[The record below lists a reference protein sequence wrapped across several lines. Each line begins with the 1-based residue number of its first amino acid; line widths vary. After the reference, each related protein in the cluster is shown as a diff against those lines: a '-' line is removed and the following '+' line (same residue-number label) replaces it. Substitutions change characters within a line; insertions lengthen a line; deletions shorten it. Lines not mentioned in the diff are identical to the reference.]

1 VPGWTTPMFTQ
12 DDGTIALA
20 RYAVRP
26 GPGEGVGAQDV
37 FGFERPTDALIQ
49 AFRTHDL
56 MLVASDPAPF
66 GPAGPGLSGDARFR
80 NRLDMGDWRFRL
92 NIGLGSTAT
101 EFRNVLIVKTC
112 CGKLRDRLANP
123 TTWTAPEA
131 FIGEPDGITALS
143 VWLEAYCEAATTRG
157 RDPFDPDPLYKY
169 FVDTVLDDP
178 EWTGFVALNVTLD
191 AMETLPDSLRRYG
204 ADFAAKG
211 LTAHHFGASF
221 GAPTGPLTSTFGLID
236 DTLSDPA
243 SPPTTWL
250 TWQNGQPGPATPGIA
265 VVLKARFENSALADF
280 SMGLREED
288 DGG

>member
-1 VPGWTTPMFTQ
+1 MFTQ

-26 GPGEGVGAQDV
+26 GPGEGVGPQDV
-37 FGFERPTDALIQ
+37 FGFEWPTDAVIQ

-56 MLVASDPAPF
+56 MLVASDAAPF
-66 GPAGPGLSGDARFR
+66 GSADPELSGDARFR

-112 CGKLRDRLANP
+112 RGKLRDRLANQ
-123 TTWTAPEA
+123 TTWTAPQA
-131 FIGEPDGITALS
+131 FIGEPDRITALS
-143 VWLEAYCEAATTRG
+143 VWLKAYCEAATTRG

-211 LTAHHFGASF
+211 FTAHHFGASI
-221 GAPTGPLTSTFGLID
+221 GEPTEPVSSTFGLID
-236 DTLSDPA
+236 DAIPDPV
-243 SPPTTWL
+243 SPPMTWL
-250 TWQNGQPGPATPGIA
+250 TWQNGQPGPPQPGTA
-265 VVLKARFENSALADF
+265 VVLKALFANSALADF